1 MARYRIIF
9 LEHSTGGEASS
20 RTIEAADDREAMQHV
35 IDLRDDRHAE
45 VWHDKRLI
53 IRIAPIASDVAEK

>member
-1 MARYRIIF
+1 MARYRIIV
-9 LEHSTGGEASS
+9 LEHSVGGEVSS

-45 VWHDKRLI
+45 VWHNERLV
-53 IRIAPIASDVAEK
+53 IRMAPIVSDVAEK